1 MTQGLEQYHL
11 THLKI
16 SLIYLLNLRY
26 KVLDREF
33 LNLRTCISL
42 NIKLEC
48 SSYKNKKTYITR
60 PDPKFFISL
69 IMGAGISLKAGM
81 PTTKDITECVLYGI
95 NKNNTLGTNGVRSKR
110 AVAQILT

>member
-48 SSYKNKKTYITR
+48 SSYGNKKELVKTYISR
-60 PDPKFFISL
+60 PDPKFSL
-69 IMGAGISLKAGM
+69 LFLILQ
-81 PTTKDITECVLYGI
+81 
-95 NKNNTLGTNGVRSKR
+95 KNTPRKVESK
-110 AVAQILT
+110 